1 MTSTEKKLRAFSDR
15 TRLRLLLLLRKREMC
30 VCDLVTVL
38 KSPQPTISR
47 NLAQL
52 RHAGLVNVRK
62 QGFWTYY
69 SLVPPHGSV
78 HSQLLATLD
87 ACLKEEKSF
96 AKDQRLAAKLSR
108 ASLCS

>member
-1 MTSTEKKLRAFSDR
+1 MTSTEQKLRAFSDR

-30 VCDLVTVL
+30 VCDLVAVL

-47 NLAQL
+47 HLAQL
-52 RHAGLVNVRK
+52 RHAGLVKVRK

-69 SLVPPHGSV
+69 SLVPPRGAV
-78 HSQLLATLD
+78 HKRLLATLD

-96 AKDQRLAAKLSR
+96 RKDQKIAAKLSR
-108 ASLCS
+108 ASRCA